1 MSYRSILRRSLSLCV
16 ALLGTWLVLVAMGCT
31 TAPVRHTETGPAVQE
46 PLSPRIDSP
55 LLEYARTLKETE
67 PDSHYL
73 ALLENGHD
81 ALLARVNLIRAAQRQ
96 IAIQTIIW
104 ANDETGRLFMY
115 ELIQAAK
122 RGVRVQFLIDHLAS
136 EQHIEIANF
145 LAYIHPNFEIKL
157 FNPVPGLFSQ
167 PKAKPLFLEK
177 LSALL
182 LSFHRFNHRM
192 HNKTFI
198 VDGLVAITG
207 GRNYQNAYFD
217 QAPGMNYKDR
227 DTLCLGP
234 VVREMQASFEQY
246 WDSRHSVSL
255 AELQDVKA
263 YQRRHNPAE
272 MHDREHFV
280 LNGLFEMIDH
290 QVNDPEQ
297 ITRRFVAALRRVE
310 QARFVAD
317 DPVKRERLLFWYS
330 SDSIIT
336 RELAR
341 LVSEATRSVYIQTP
355 YLVLTSPAISLFRRL
370 RENYPEIDVRISTN
384 SLAATD
390 SWHVYALSYKQKQT
404 YLQDLKFRI
413 YEFKPLP
420 SDLETFLPGYQ
431 LLLKRG
437 VTFASPVEQHG
448 KQLSTP
454 DAAAKPYLCLHA
466 KSMVVDGEISFVGSY
481 NLDPRSE
488 NINTEAGLIVHDRQF
503 AKLLRAKIE
512 TDMAPRNAWVIA
524 PKKLPLGLNLP
535 NALLV
540 RVSGLMPLVDLWPF
554 RYTSSFELIAGKPAV
569 EIDHPDFY
577 ENFRDVGSFPQ
588 ITGENGG
595 KELGARGTKTFLGF
609 VKPLL

>member
-1 MSYRSILRRSLSLCV
+1 MSCRSMIRRLLSHCA
-16 ALLGTWLVLVAMGCT
+16 ALTASWLLLMTIGCT
-31 TAPVRHTETGPAVQE
+31 TTPMWRDESKPVVQR
-46 PLSPRIDSP
+46 SSAQKIDSP
-55 LLEYARTLKETE
+55 LLEHGRALLETE
-67 PDSHYL
+67 PDNNYL
-73 ALLENGHD
+73 SLLENGYD
-81 ALLARVNLIRAAQRQ
+81 ALVARIHLIRAAQHH

-182 LSFHRFNHRM
+182 FSFHRFNHRM

-198 VDGLVAITG
+198 VDSLVGITG

-227 DTLCLGP
+227 DALCFGP

-246 WDSRHSVSL
+246 WDSMHSVSL

-263 YQRRHNPAE
+263 YQKQHTATKLSG
-272 MHDREHFV
+272 REQFV
-280 LNGLFEMIDH
+280 LNGLFEKIDD
-290 QVNDPEQ
+290 QVNNPEQ
-297 ITRRFVAALRRVE
+297 ITQRFVNTLNQVSE
-310 QARFVAD
+310 VRFIAD
-317 DPVKRERLLFWYS
+317 EPVKRERLLIWYS

-336 RELAR
+336 QELAR
-341 LVSEATRSVYIQTP
+341 LVSDANRSVYIQSP
-355 YLVLTSPAISLFRRL
+355 YLVLTSPAITLFRRL
-370 RENYPEIDVRISTN
+370 LKHNPEIDVRISTN

-420 SDLETFLPGYQ
+420 ADLVTFLPNYE
-431 LLLKRG
+431 LLQKRP
-437 VTFASPVEQHG
+437 VKARSPVIENGEQVPA
-448 KQLSTP
+448 P
-454 DAAAKPYLCLHA
+454 DVVAKPYLCLHA
-466 KSMVVDGEISFVGSY
+466 KSMVIDDEIAFVGSY

-488 NINTEAGLIVHDRQF
+488 NINTEAGLIVRDRHF
-503 AKLLRAKIE
+503 ARQLRAQIE

-524 PKKLPLGLNLP
+524 PKKLPLGLNQP

-540 RVSGLMPLVDLWPF
+540 RLSGLIPLVDLWPF
-554 RYTSSFELIAGKPAV
+554 RYSSSFELIEGKPAV
-569 EIDHPDFY
+569 DVNHPDFY

-588 ITGENGG
+588 VNVENGG
-595 KELGARGTKTFLGF
+595 KEIGARGTKAFLGF